1 MGTLY
6 DENFKS
12 TRTCQNDQILPVFES
27 ETKEINSSRIEF
39 RDTKFVRLPSVAKV
53 GDYKDYSLLFIV
65 KIGTTREPVREHVVT
80 NVFRSKASALEQWAQ
95 DPSQFTFEPTYLS
108 VLPILDEVDDQKMI
122 ISDGRHHPKLL
133 QYDTT
138 QFL

>member
-12 TRTCQNDQILPVFES
+12 TRTCQNDQILPFFES
-27 ETKEINSSRIEF
+27 ETKEINGSRIEF

-53 GDYKDYSLLFIV
+53 SDYKDYSLLFIV

-80 NVFRSKASALEQWAQ
+80 NVFRSKTSALE
-95 DPSQFTFEPTYLS
+95 
-108 VLPILDEVDDQKMI
+108 
-122 ISDGRHHPKLL
+122 
-133 QYDTT
+133 
-138 QFL
+138 